1 MDSRLRGNNGNRYF
15 RRPQPF
21 APERLP
27 NAHCITFSANRI
39 TNETSSINNATA
51 DAPCTSNCS
60 SLPVIISGRI
70 SETIGIL
77 PAIKITEPYS
87 PVARANI
94 IPAPVKSAGVISG
107 SSTRRNVVKRF
118 APKVAAASS
127 YSPDNSSNTGCTA
140 RTIKGRLT
148 TTSAIQMPTGVNAI

>member
-1 MDSRLRGNNGNRYF
+1 M
-15 RRPQPF
+15 
-21 APERLP
+21 
-27 NAHCITFSANRI
+27 
-39 TNETSSINNATA
+39 
-51 DAPCTSNCS
+51 
-60 SLPVIISGRI
+60 
-70 SETIGIL
+70 L

-94 IPAPVKSAGVISG
+94 MPAPVKSAGVISG

-148 TTSAIQMPTGVNAI
+148 TTSAIQMPTGVNAILMPKGSKKRPIQPLGAYRVANAMPVTAVGSANGKSTSAFTSPLSGNS